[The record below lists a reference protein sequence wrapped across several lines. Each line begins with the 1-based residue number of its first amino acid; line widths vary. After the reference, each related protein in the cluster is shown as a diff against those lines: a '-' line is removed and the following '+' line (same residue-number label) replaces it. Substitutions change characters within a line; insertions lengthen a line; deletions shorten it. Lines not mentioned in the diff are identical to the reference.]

1 MQETVA
7 FERYK
12 YVGGSDIPII
22 MSLSPFKTRWQLL
35 KEKAQIE
42 ESEFQGNI
50 YTEYGNTMEPFIRD
64 YINEALGFDFQEGK
78 AYGDGIRIHVD
89 GEDILKDTILEI
101 KTTSHVYDDL
111 DEYKTYLVQLLF
123 YMNERGFNNG
133 LLAVYKRPDDLN
145 TVLDPDRLMTYPIIK
160 ADYQELVDEIYEELD
175 LFRRDLEKVKENPF
189 ITEEELLPDDV
200 RLLARR
206 LINLKEAELMFK
218 DVTAEKDI
226 IVNKLGQRFT
236 EEKRKTAEIGGYKVT
251 YTPAKEKAVK
261 LVKELDLDLLKST
274 YAETYDKCLKE
285 VEKTTNARKASFT
298 LTRKEG

>member
-12 YVGGSDIPII
+12 YVGGSDIPVI

-145 TVLDPDRLMTYPIIK
+145 TVLDPERLMTYPIIK

-200 RLLARR
+200 RLLGRR

-251 YTPAKEKAVK
+251 YTPAKEKTVK

>member
-12 YVGGSDIPII
+12 YVGGSDIPVI

-89 GEDILKDTILEI
+89 GEDILKDTILEV

-145 TVLDPDRLMTYPIIK
+145 TVLDPDRLMTYPIVK
-160 ADYQELVDEIYEELD
+160 ADYQELVKEIYEELD

-226 IVNKLGQRFT
+226 IVSKLGQRFT

-251 YTPAKEKAVK
+251 YTPAKEKTVK

>member
-1 MQETVA
+1 MQETVS
-7 FERYK
+7 FERYRWI
-12 YVGGSDIPII
+12 GGSDIPVI

-42 ESEFQGNI
+42 EPEYVSNPYI
-50 YTEYGNTMEPFIRD
+50 EYGNTMEPFIRD
-64 YINEALGFDFQEGK
+64 YINEAMGFDFQEGK

-145 TVLDPDRLMTYPIIK
+145 TVLDPDRLMTYPIVK

-200 RLLARR
+200 RLLGRR

-218 DVTAEKDI
+218 DVTAEKEI
-226 IVNKLGQRFT
+226 IENKLGQKFI
-236 EEKRKTAEIGGYKVT
+236 ELKKKTTEIGGYKVT
-251 YTPAKEKAVK
+251 YTPAKAATVK
-261 LVKELDLDLLKST
+261 KVTELDLDLLKTT